1 MPASANH
8 GIATSLPSSV
18 PLATS
23 AGKCSA
29 SAPLVYGLRSRKNL
43 PRMPGHT
50 TSTLNTSTSD
60 DSALSSCWAAAS
72 LSVDDVVDV
81 TTVALWPVF
90 LAHASTPSLQTSKSL
105 PTEPHEIAI
114 SIDSGAAGGAGL
126 AAPSVGC
133 CLAALSSFS
142 FLQPV

>member
-23 AGKCSA
+23 AGKCWA
-29 SAPLVYGLRSRKNL
+29 SAPLVYGLRSMKNW

-90 LAHASTPSLQTSKSL
+90 LDHASTPSLHTSNSL
-105 PTEPHEIAI
+105 PTEPHEIEM
-114 SIDSGAAGGAGL
+114 
-126 AAPSVGC
+126 P
-133 CLAALSSFS
+133 LSD
-142 FLQPV
+142 FLQPRISTAAEHSKVRVFIADL

>member
-1 MPASANH
+1 M
-8 GIATSLPSSV
+8 
-18 PLATS
+18 
-23 AGKCSA
+23 
-29 SAPLVYGLRSRKNL
+29 KNW

-90 LAHASTPSLQTSKSL
+90 LAHASTPSLQTSNSL
-105 PTEPHEIAI
+105 PTEPHEIEI
-114 SIDSGAAGGAGL
+114 
-126 AAPSVGC
+126 PS
-133 CLAALSSFS
+133 SD
-142 FLQPV
+142 FLQPVISTAAEHSKVSVFMTRPLALAMRRSQRSAPAVLSPSLSVPV